1 MSDDESTGPVEI
13 AVIEFPGSK
22 FTGEIAPA
30 LAELVN
36 DGIVTIIDLV
46 FVTKDEDGTVA
57 GVELADIEEEIA
69 NAFDGVDGEVSGLLS
84 DEDLQIAGEA
94 LTPGS
99 SAVLIVW
106 ENTWA
111 RRLVSAIRGASG
123 RLVAHDRLDA
133 ETVAAALSADES

>member
-94 LTPGS
+94 LSPGS

-133 ETVAAALSADES
+133 ETVAAALAANEG